1 MKQDM
6 TVSLNLLRDLVE
18 FIEVPEVQEVIDGA
32 FDPSMAV
39 ESAKNLL
46 LKYDIGSGYEPA
58 MEV

>member
-6 TVSLNLLRDLVE
+6 SSALNLLRDLVE

-32 FDPSMAV
+32 FDPSLAV

-46 LKYDIGSGYEPA
+46 LKYGICNTYEPA
-58 MEV
+58 MEA